1 MTRLPLYLAAGAVLA
16 GCAQAPLS
24 DFTANSGSPRADE
37 QLAVS
42 FEAVDLS
49 LRVDPSSQSIAG
61 DAALTFIA
69 TAPLTRIAVEL
80 DRNLPVD
87 SASVDGVTLA
97 PAAISNPDGRL
108 YLTLPTPLSAGAR
121 TVVRIRYH
129 GKPHVATHA
138 PWDGAFVWSKT
149 EDGQPWIST
158 TVEGEGCDLFWP
170 CIDHPQGKPKLI
182 DMHITV
188 PAPLVAAGNGV
199 ALGMDEKDGWRTWHW
214 RAKNPSTYGIA
225 LNIGPY
231 ETLSGEYDSQYWNKI
246 PLRFWYLKGRDK
258 QASGLFTEFKPM
270 LTFFESRIGPYPFGD
285 EKMGVVET
293 PHLGME
299 HQTINAY
306 GNGYVKSPTGYDWL
320 LHHELSHEWFGN
332 QMTNADW
339 DDMWLHEGFGSYM
352 QPLYLE
358 YLRGDQ
364 AYYAELFKQRQR
376 IKNKVAI
383 VSGKSKR
390 IEDVYEDERGGPA
403 DDIYAKG
410 SLILHTLR
418 NLIGD
423 DAFFRAT
430 RRLVYG
436 TETPKPGNFQPR
448 YSSTKEFIAIANEA
462 SGRDL
467 GWFFDAYLYHAA
479 LPELIEERHG
489 DKLQLSWKLKDGGAF
504 PMPIEVRVGDRIERL
519 SMADGKGELTV
530 PAGSLYTID
539 PRSRVLRQEAHID
552 EWQADEKERKK
563 KKAKA
568 S

>member
-42 FEAVDLS
+42 FEAVDLT

-61 DAALTFIA
+61 DAALTFVA

-108 YLTLPTPLSAGAR
+108 YLTLPTPLSAGTR

-231 ETLSGEYDSQYWNKI
+231 ESLSGEYDSEYGNKI
-246 PLRFWYLKGRDK
+246 PLRFWYLKGHDK
-258 QASGLFTEFKPM
+258 QANGLFSEFKPM
-270 LTFFESRIGPYPFGD
+270 LTFFESRVGPYPFGD

-306 GNGYVKSPTGYDWL
+306 GNGYAKSPTGYDWL

-448 YSSTKEFIAIANEA
+448 YSSTKEFVSIVNEI

-479 LPELIEERHG
+479 LPELVEERHG
-489 DKLQLSWKLKDGGAF
+489 NKLQLSWKLKDGGAF

>member
-1 MTRLPLYLAAGAVLA
+1 MLRWNLPFAAAGAALLA
-16 GCAQAPLS
+16 GCATPMT

-42 FEAVDLS
+42 LEAVDLS
-49 LRVDPSSQSIAG
+49 LRVDPGSQSIAG
-61 DAALTFIA
+61 DAALTFA
-69 TAPLTRIAVEL
+69 LTAPLTRIAVEL

-87 SASVDGVTLA
+87 AASVDGVALV
-97 PAAISNPDGRL
+97 PSAISNPEGRL
-108 YLTLPTPLSAGAR
+108 YLTLPTPLPAGAR

-129 GKPHVATHA
+129 GTPHVAKRA

-149 EDGQPWIST
+149 EDGQPWVST

-199 ALGMDEKDGWRTWHW
+199 SLGMDEKDGWRTWHW

-231 ETLSGEYDSQYWNKI
+231 EMLSGEYDSQYGNKI
-246 PLRFWYLKGRDK
+246 PLRFWYLKGHDK
-258 QASGLFTEFKPM
+258 KASGLFAEFKPM
-270 LTFFESRIGPYPFGD
+270 LKFFESRVGPYPFGD

-306 GNGYVKSPTGYDWL
+306 GNGYKKAPTGYDWL

-364 AYYAELFKQRQR
+364 AYYAELFKQRQS
-376 IKNKVAI
+376 IKNKVPV
-383 VSGKSKR
+383 VSGKTKR
-390 IEDVYEDERGGPA
+390 IEDVYEDERGGPGN
-403 DDIYAKG
+403 DIYSKG

-418 NLIGD
+418 GLIGD

-436 TETPKPGNFQPR
+436 TDTPQPGNFQPR
-448 YSSTKEFIAIANEA
+448 YSSTKEFIGIVNEV

-479 LPELIEERHG
+479 LPELVEERKG
-489 DKLQLSWKLKDGGAF
+489 DKLQLQWKLKDGGAF
-504 PMPIEVRVGDRIERL
+504 PMPLEVRVGDRIERL
-519 SMADGKGELTV
+519 EMADGKGELTV
-530 PAGSLYTID
+530 PAGALYTVD

-552 EWQADEKERKK
+552 EWQAAEEARK
-563 KKAKA
+563 KKAK
-568 S
+568 SS

>member
-1 MTRLPLYLAAGAVLA
+1 MT
-16 GCAQAPLS
+16 

-37 QLAVS
+37 QLVS
-42 FEAVDLS
+42 SLETVDLS
-49 LRVDPSSQSIAG
+49 LRIDPGSQSIVG
-61 DAALTFIA
+61 DAKLTFA
-69 TAPLTRIAVEL
+69 VTAPLTRIAVEL

-87 SASVDGVTLA
+87 SVSVDGVALA
-97 PAAISNPDGRL
+97 PSAISNPEGRL
-108 YLTLPTPLSAGAR
+108 FLTLPVPLAAGAR
-121 TVVRIRYH
+121 PVVRIRYH
-129 GKPHVATHA
+129 GTPHVARHA
-138 PWDGAFVWSKT
+138 PWDGAFVWGKT
-149 EDGQPWIST
+149 EDGQPWVAT

-170 CIDHPQGKPKLI
+170 CVDHPQGKPKLI
-182 DMHITV
+182 DLHITV

-199 ALGMDEKDGWRTWHW
+199 SFGMDEKDGWRTWHW

-231 ETLSGEYDSQYWNKI
+231 EMLSGEYDSQYGNKI
-246 PLRFWYLKGRDK
+246 PLRFWYVKGHDK
-258 QASGLFTEFKPM
+258 KASGLFEEFKPM
-270 LTFFESRIGPYPFGD
+270 LKFFENRIGPYPFGD

-306 GNGYVKSPTGYDWL
+306 GNGFKKAPTGYDWL

-364 AYYAELFKQRQR
+364 AYYAELFKQRQH
-376 IKNKVAI
+376 IKNKVAV
-383 VSGKSKR
+383 VSGKSRR
-390 IEDVYEDERGGPA
+390 IEDVYEDERGGPGS
-403 DDIYAKG
+403 DIYDKG

-418 NLIGD
+418 GLIGD

-448 YSSTKEFIAIANEA
+448 YSSTREFVGIVNEV

-479 LPELIEERHG
+479 LPELVEERQG
-489 DKLQLSWKLKDGGAF
+489 DKLQLHWKLKDGGAF
-504 PMPIEVRVGDRIERL
+504 PMPVEVRVGDRVERL
-519 SMADGKGELTV
+519 AMADGKGELTV
-530 PAGSLYTID
+530 PAGALYTID
-539 PRSRVLRQEAHID
+539 PRSRVLRLEAHIE

-563 KKAKA
+563 KAKGL
-568 S
+568 